1 MNKAIDLVKASAE
14 KYEPSFITRY
24 AVDLST
30 AFNKFYMEC
39 KIAVEDQKVKAFRLA
54 ITKAVKTTL
63 TNALTLLGI
72 ETVEEM

>member
-1 MNKAIDLVKASAE
+1 
-14 KYEPSFITRY
+14 
-24 AVDLST
+24 
-30 AFNKFYMEC
+30 MEC
-39 KIAVEDQKVKAFRLA
+39 KIAVDDQKVKAFRLA